1 MKTYFDIEK
10 LIEVGSIT
18 NELDYERALI
28 SDRNLRL
35 LAKDD
40 DHLKKLRSKLRDL
53 IEQYENKEW
62 NNVDQINEEKVLESD
77 KAERLAEF
85 ERIFI
90 QNRKKAIKIKLK
102 EFSLNQ
108 EHLATLLG
116 HRSKTHMSELING
129 IKPFTLKDLIIINRL
144 LKINIELLIPPFL
157 SDKDEIKIKEAVA
170 KIDRPKLK
178 LAMDDLVL
186 FVP

>member
-1 MKTYFDIEK
+1 M
-10 LIEVGSIT
+10 
-18 NELDYERALI
+18 
-28 SDRNLRL
+28 
-35 LAKDD
+35 
-40 DHLKKLRSKLRDL
+40 
-53 IEQYENKEW
+53 
-62 NNVDQINEEKVLESD
+62 ESD

-90 QNRKKAIKIKLK
+90 QNRKNAIKIKLK
-102 EFSLNQ
+102 ELGLNQ

-157 SDKDEIKIKEAVA
+157 SDKDEIKVKEAVA
-170 KIDRPKLK
+170 KIDKPELK
-178 LAMDDLVL
+178 LAWTI
-186 FVP
+186 